1 MSIEYSEYDI
11 VLEEMDTLREIDM
24 IGFDTT
30 KNNFFEDAKQ
40 ITTYSNFD
48 TVTSNYI
55 QKIDSSFFTLDSVA
69 VDTQKLSSFFN
80 NIKNFRNFD
89 DFESSISLKNTTEVE
104 KIRSMYLSQYV
115 KSAAKIIDSIV
126 AGTFSDT
133 EIGE

>member
-89 DFESSISLKNTTEVE
+89 DFESSISLLKYGIPPKTE
-104 KIRSMYLSQYV
+104 
-115 KSAAKIIDSIV
+115 
-126 AGTFSDT
+126 
-133 EIGE
+133 